1 MSNPFTIRGT
11 IQNPA
16 EFIGREEEIAHIL
29 SRIRTEQ
36 SCSVVGERRI
46 GKSSLLYHLY
56 QTGQQRLQDARFRFV
71 YIELT
76 AANAQTQVDFLQT
89 VLKHLDLP
97 TERIQEGNRP
107 HRNLVAF
114 DELLQEQSQRDDCCA
129 VLCLDEFE
137 ALFAN
142 ATEFNDLFFNHLRS
156 MVNGRRVVLVTAS
169 REALEVYSVQEKLT
183 SPFFNL
189 LSVVELGDF
198 SEQAIEAF
206 LRHYQPQVQFTQQ
219 ELEFI
224 DRYAEPMPLK
234 LQIFC
239 DVLWQWRQHPDW
251 DNDRALEKITKIY
264 AQFLGHGHKLTKAK
278 QTAVGLFSSEKLG
291 HWLANLKAGRDLFL
305 GSE

>member
-1 MSNPFTIRGT
+1 MSSPFTIRGT
-11 IQNPA
+11 IQTPA
-16 EFIGREEEIAHIL
+16 DFIGREEEIAHIL

-46 GKSSLLYHLY
+46 GKSSLLYHIY
-56 QTGQQRLQDARFRFV
+56 QTGQHRLQDARFHFV

-107 HRNLVAF
+107 NRNLAAF
-114 DELLQEQSQRDDCCA
+114 DELLQEQSQRDGCCV

-169 REALEVYSVQEKLT
+169 REA
-183 SPFFNL
+183 
-189 LSVVELGDF
+189 
-198 SEQAIEAF
+198 
-206 LRHYQPQVQFTQQ
+206 
-219 ELEFI
+219 
-224 DRYAEPMPLK
+224 
-234 LQIFC
+234 
-239 DVLWQWRQHPDW
+239 
-251 DNDRALEKITKIY
+251 
-264 AQFLGHGHKLTKAK
+264 
-278 QTAVGLFSSEKLG
+278 
-291 HWLANLKAGRDLFL
+291 
-305 GSE
+305 